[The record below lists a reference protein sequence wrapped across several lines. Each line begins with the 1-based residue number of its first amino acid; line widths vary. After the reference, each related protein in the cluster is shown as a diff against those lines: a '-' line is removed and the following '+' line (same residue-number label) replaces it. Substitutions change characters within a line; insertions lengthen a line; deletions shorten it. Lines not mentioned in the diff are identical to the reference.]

1 MSDSVIPWTVV
12 CQASLSMEFSTQV
25 YRSEFPFPSPKDI
38 PDPGIKP
45 VFPTLE
51 GGFFNTELPGKLL
64 NIQYSPPKRWVNL
77 AQPVNSTD
85 VEKSFFKTL

>member
-1 MSDSVIPWTVV
+1 
-12 CQASLSMEFSTQV
+12 MEFSTQA

-45 VFPTLE
+45 LFPALE

-85 VEKSFFKTL
+85 VEKSFLKRCKSEAKPLSSR